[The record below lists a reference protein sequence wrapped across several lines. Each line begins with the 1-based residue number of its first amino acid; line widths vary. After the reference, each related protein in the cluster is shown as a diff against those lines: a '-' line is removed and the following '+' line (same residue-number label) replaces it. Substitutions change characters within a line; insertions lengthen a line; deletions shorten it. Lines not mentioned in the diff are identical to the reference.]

1 MRTLVIPA
9 AGAGT
14 RLLPLTAAVPKE
26 LLPLV
31 DRPALDYVLGEGAE
45 AGLTHIVV
53 VTRSS
58 KRGIQEYLD
67 TGGPGRRWE
76 NMELRFVHQEVPLG
90 LGHAVLMAGV
100 HTADAPFAVA
110 LPDDILTGGCC
121 LADMVAIA
129 RRTGRP
135 VIAVRRVPPDEV
147 SRYGIVT
154 ASRVGDGL
162 YDVMDIVEKPAPA
175 EAPSDL
181 AVIGRY
187 VLPPEIFGCL
197 DRLVPGSG
205 GELQLTDALRQLVR
219 IRPLLAYEFP
229 GRVLDIGTRPGYL
242 RATVELALGHPD
254 LGPGLAAFLSERF
267 AGHPVAMGR

>member
-1 MRTLVIPA
+1 MRTLVVPA

-31 DRPALDYVLGEGAE
+31 DRPALDYVLAEGVQ
-45 AGLTHIVV
+45 AGLTRVIV
-53 VTRSS
+53 VTRPT
-58 KRGIQEYLD
+58 KRGIEEYLGA
-67 TGGPGRRWE
+67 GGAGRRE
-76 NMELRFVHQEVPLG
+76 PLDLRFVQQEVPLG
-90 LGHAVLMAGV
+90 LGHAVRLAAA
-100 HTADAPFAVA
+100 HTEGAPFAVA

-129 RRTGRP
+129 ARTGRP
-135 VIAVRRVPPDEV
+135 VIAVRRVPPEEV
-147 SRYGIVT
+147 FRYGIVT

-162 YDVMDIVEKPAPA
+162 YDVLDIVEKPSPA

-197 DRLVPGSG
+197 RRLAPGSG

-219 IRPLLAYEFP
+219 TRPLLAYEFP
-229 GRVLDIGTRPGYL
+229 GRVLDIGTRSGYL

-254 LGPGLAAFLSERF
+254 LGPGFAAFLSACC
-267 AGHPVAMGR
+267 AGQLAATGR